1 MERLTC
7 DYCGL
12 PFRAPA
18 RPAAG
23 AKAYCCSGCALADQL
38 GIEGEKFPISPQ
50 LIFDLVLGFGVFN
63 QFLLML
69 LAAALRRDGKADTA
83 VLCVLLSA
91 GLGGLLYLATLAW
104 QWRSRWLRASDA
116 FLYALLAAPALGG
129 ATLALSLKRG
139 DAALAVAV
147 ANLLLVLWQGRGF
160 LRRLRAQKRNG

>member
-7 DYCGL
+7 SYCGL
-12 PFRAPA
+12 PFRAPYK
-18 RPAAG
+18 PVAG

-38 GIEGEKFPISPQ
+38 GIAGEKFPVSPQ

-63 QFLLML
+63 QFLLVL
-69 LAAALRRDGKADTA
+69 LATALRRDGKLDSA
-83 VLCVLLSA
+83 VLCVALSA
-91 GLGGLLYLATLAW
+91 GLGAALYLAALAW

-129 ATLALSLKRG
+129 AAVGLWLKRG
-139 DAALAVAV
+139 DAALVGAV

-160 LRRLRAQKRNG
+160 LRRLWARRGK

>member
-12 PFRAPA
+12 PFRAPYK
-18 RPAAG
+18 PAAE

-50 LIFDLVLGFGVFN
+50 LIFDLVLAFGVFN
-63 QFLLML
+63 QFLLVL
-69 LAAALRRDGKADTA
+69 LATALRRDGKVDSA
-83 VLCVLLSA
+83 VLCVTLSA
-91 GLGGLLYLATLAW
+91 ALGAVLYLAALAW

-129 ATLALSLKRG
+129 ATVGLWLKRG
-139 DAALAVAV
+139 DATLVAAL
-147 ANLLLVLWQGRGF
+147 ANLLLVVWQGRGF
-160 LRRLRAQKRNG
+160 LRRIWARRNK

>member
-12 PFRAPA
+12 PFRAPYK
-18 RPAAG
+18 PAAG

-50 LIFDLVLGFGVFN
+50 LIFDLLLAFGVFN
-63 QFLLML
+63 QFLLVL
-69 LAAALRRDGKADTA
+69 LATALRRDGKVESA
-83 VLCVLLSA
+83 VLCVTLSA
-91 GLGGLLYLATLAW
+91 GLGAMLYLAALAW

-129 ATLALSLKRG
+129 ATVGLWLNRG
-139 DAALAVAV
+139 DAAVITAG
-147 ANLLLVLWQGRGF
+147 ANLLLLAWQGRGI
-160 LRRLRAQKRNG
+160 LRRLWARRNK